1 MNKLKKPGPQPI
13 SQSSSPIKLGAV
25 VASSKLGHNNGY
37 NTVEMVEPLTARE
50 QFWAT
55 RALKAEALLS
65 AQQTHHRELK
75 SMSYTQEVKRT
86 VSAVD
91 RMDGIAP
98 ELMTVQRELENL
110 MQQHKEKHAYLEK
123 LVVRI
128 VHFPRNGHWLR

>member
-13 SQSSSPIKLGAV
+13 SQPSSPTKLGAA
-25 VASSKLGHNNGY
+25 VASSKLVTQNGY

-86 VSAVD
+86 VSAIDWMVAI
-91 RMDGIAP
+91 R
-98 ELMTVQRELENL
+98 T
-110 MQQHKEKHAYLEK
+110 
-123 LVVRI
+123 
-128 VHFPRNGHWLR
+128 